1 MKRLLFRLG
10 GLALISGWAAGQ
22 TTATVLHNRY
32 AVPHRE
38 EMQARPGISITVQY
52 GLDLQACEIRIH
64 PMNASLL
71 RKEPETLMIPDTVT
85 ELVNELIPLSER
97 GNPGMST
104 ITSSGCNKLTTQE
117 YEHVTIIR
125 GSHDCLP
132 LQSAREFP
140 ATLLFKKTECA
151 SVEKARQVR

>member
-1 MKRLLFRLG
+1 MKRLAFWLG
-10 GLALISGWAAGQ
+10 GMALISGWAAGQ

-64 PMNASLL
+64 PMSATIVG
-71 RKEPETLMIPDTVT
+71 KQPETLMIPDIVT
-85 ELVNELIPLSER
+85 EIIDELIPLSER
-97 GNPGMST
+97 GKAGMG
-104 ITSSGCNKLTTQE
+104 IRTSSGCNTLATQE

-125 GSHDCLP
+125 SSHDCLP
-132 LQSAREFP
+132 LQSSREFP
-140 ATLLFKKTECA
+140 ATLVYKKPECA
-151 SVEKARQVR
+151 SVEKARQAQ

>member
-1 MKRLLFRLG
+1 
-10 GLALISGWAAGQ
+10 
-22 TTATVLHNRY
+22 
-32 AVPHRE
+32 
-38 EMQARPGISITVQY
+38 MQARPGISITVQY

-64 PMNASLL
+64 PINASLL
-71 RKEPETLMIPDTVT
+71 IKEPETLMIPDTVT